1 MIILENVEKKFENGI
16 VGIKNINAKFKD
28 KSVNLIVGHSGSGK
42 TTLLQS
48 MALLTSVTKGK
59 VIFDNINAN
68 NFNNKEQVLFRRKNF
83 GFIFQSYFL
92 HDKLTALEN
101 VILPMYVNYN
111 ISTSEIIQRGKDLLE
126 LVGVSSRENHYPKE
140 MSGGEQQRVAI
151 ARAMA
156 NNPRYIFADE
166 PTGNLDEKNELK
178 ILSIIK
184 NLSKEKCIVIVS
196 HNKVAEEFADEIFE
210 MQSGTIRRKDFHE
223 KK

>member
-68 NFNNKEQVLFRRKNF
+68 NFNNKEQVLFRRKNL

-101 VILPMYVNYN
+101 VILPMYANYN

-166 PTGNLDEKNELK
+166 PTGNLDEENELK

>member
-1 MIILENVEKKFENGI
+1 MIILENVEKKFENGV

-59 VIFDNINAN
+59 VIFDNINTN
-68 NFNNKEQVLFRRKNF
+68 NFNNKEQVLFRRKNL

-101 VILPMYVNYN
+101 VILPMYANYN

-126 LVGVSSRENHYPKE
+126 LVGISSRENHYPKE

-166 PTGNLDEKNELK
+166 PTGNLDEENELK